1 VLGESVRGRKYTPDI
16 PLPLFSVTC
25 SKVITVF
32 MDENGWTYQRDGWVE
47 GGGNVYKIL
56 TGKT

>member
-1 VLGESVRGRKYTPDI
+1 VFGDSVRGREYTPDI
-16 PLPLFSVTC
+16 LLSLFGETC

-32 MDENGWTYQRDGWVE
+32 MDENGWTYQRDG

-56 TGKT
+56 TG